1 MLMILF
7 KQVVQ
12 IEGGGYSGRLECQ
25 LEDGTWGTVCT
36 MGFRQNSATACRRWD
51 TLDKLIM

>member
-1 MLMILF
+1 MILF

-25 LEDGTWGTVCT
+25 LEDGTWAIYT